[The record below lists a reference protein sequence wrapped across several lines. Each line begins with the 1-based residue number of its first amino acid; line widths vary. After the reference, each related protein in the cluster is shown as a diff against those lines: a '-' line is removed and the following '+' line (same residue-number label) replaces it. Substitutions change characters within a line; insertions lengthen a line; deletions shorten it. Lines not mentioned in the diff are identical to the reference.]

1 MPLLRTVWTDYQ
13 QGMEIFVNEEVV
25 VGQLT
30 AGRTRMGMAE
40 GGPINWTVPE
50 EGCLTFIDTMAIPRS
65 AENPENAH
73 TFIDFLLRPDIM
85 AMEMEMMYYDTLN
98 VAAREELD
106 PEIAEG
112 FAVPEGANLVLST
125 DLPAQVR
132 SQMDE
137 LWTEVKLG

>member
-1 MPLLRTVWTDYQ
+1 
-13 QGMEIFVNEEVV
+13 MEIFVNEEVV

-50 EGCLTFIDTMAIPRS
+50 EGCLTFIDTMAIPKS

-106 PEIAEG
+106 PKIAES
-112 FAVPEGANLVLST
+112 FEVPEGANLVLST
-125 DLPAQVR
+125 DLDSQVR
-132 SQMDE
+132 TQMDE
-137 LWTEVKLG
+137 LWTEVKLS